1 MQMTPSKRK
10 TSSQQLANTGE
21 CEYVTAKTKLPAL
34 PMPSLAYPSLCYLG
48 SGKPALLGIQSVYL
62 PWTLVPTFIDS
73 PGRRLRLTDRH
84 RLTVS
89 VQHAPSVKH
98 GVKLAKAIMSQKLGI
113 PICSFPLIKYE

>member
-1 MQMTPSKRK
+1 MFRPS
-10 TSSQQLANTGE
+10 TLFGHG
-21 CEYVTAKTKLPAL
+21 TASAL
-34 PMPSLAYPSLCYLG
+34 PLLLCYLG

-89 VQHAPSVKH
+89 VQHAPSVK
-98 GVKLAKAIMSQKLGI
+98 LAKAIMSQKLGI